1 MKLNHRIAENFK
13 RDRETLKALTFRQ
26 KIRFFMDYYRWS
38 FFLFLVLLLLLFY
51 IADATSESRQT
62 IDLQG
67 FFINDRQN
75 LFPAEK
81 LIEDFS
87 EYQNVEPGHR
97 IAFEDS
103 LFIDLDSGSEY
114 HAASQ
119 SKLVAYVA
127 ARELDFLVAPEDL
140 AKYYAQSF
148 PLLDLEEVLPDDL
161 REYLRE
167 DFYYCTDG
175 TGTEKACG
183 LNLCRSRF
191 LQDPV
196 YDHAESFYL
205 LALSYTPHQ
214 DALISFIEYAYE

>member
-1 MKLNHRIAENFK
+1 M
-13 RDRETLKALTFRQ
+13 
-26 KIRFFMDYYRWS
+26 
-38 FFLFLVLLLLLFY
+38 
-51 IADATSESRQT
+51 
-62 IDLQG
+62 
-67 FFINDRQN
+67 
-75 LFPAEK
+75 
-81 LIEDFS
+81 
-87 EYQNVEPGHR
+87 
-97 IAFEDS
+97 
-103 LFIDLDSGSEY
+103 DSGSEY